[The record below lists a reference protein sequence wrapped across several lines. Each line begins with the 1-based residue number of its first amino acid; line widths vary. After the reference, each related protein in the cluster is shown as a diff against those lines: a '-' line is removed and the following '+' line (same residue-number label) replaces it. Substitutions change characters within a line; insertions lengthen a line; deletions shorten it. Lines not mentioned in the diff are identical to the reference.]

1 MDRVIYRDYIV
12 NRRFFIYGSLACN
25 VQDRDDVPAHDETAV
40 EDGPSRKRLEE
51 GFW

>member
-25 VQDRDDVPAHDETAV
+25 VQDRDDVPAHGETAAD
-40 EDGPSRKRLEE
+40 DGPSRKRPEE